1 MQATTYNLNMTPEEY
16 RHASAAALIDH
27 DGATRMPP
35 TDQRWLSPVGV
46 RATPGGIEW
55 LPRDSLA
62 RGGVMAPSEGL
73 LEDFLTLGRANGD
86 LIADFALRHGVLGL
100 NDKIWR
106 LPGEYAQEPLS
117 AWHEAA
123 TLAAAL
129 LDAAAVLR
137 AGRPL
142 SDDQR
147 VPVLRAAWPDVVG
160 GHFTSR
166 ELHLDSETFMEPHA
180 DSEAAVRE
188 ALLLHANRTLDDD
201 RVQLAW
207 AVSTWMHD
215 AGAQLVLTWPTRATA
230 PVLTI
235 GGEMAR
241 GCLPAITMQV
251 ALACSR
257 GETTRTCD
265 GCGALH
271 APRRQPKPGQRSFC
285 QQCRD
290 AGVPV
295 KLATRDR
302 RARARVTSGDG

>member
-1 MQATTYNLNMTPEEY
+1 MTLRRADSE
-16 RHASAAALIDH
+16 AVAA
-27 DGATRMPP
+27 
-35 TDQRWLSPVGV
+35 
-46 RATPGGIEW
+46 
-55 LPRDSLA
+55 
-62 RGGVMAPSEGL
+62 
-73 LEDFLTLGRANGD
+73 
-86 LIADFALRHGVLGL
+86 FAVRHGVLGISR
-100 NDKIWR
+100 KTWWR
-106 LPGEYAQEPLS
+106 PGEYVREPLS

-123 TLAAAL
+123 TRANALLTAAAR
-129 LDAAAVLR
+129 LR

-147 VPVLRAAWPDVVG
+147 VPVLDAAWPDVTG
-160 GHFTSR
+160 DRFTTR
-166 ELHLDSETFMEPHA
+166 ELYVEGEPFMEPHT
-180 DSEAAVRE
+180 DPEAARRE
-188 ALLLHANRTLDDD
+188 ALLMLASRTLEDD

-207 AVSTWMHD
+207 AVTEWMRG
-215 AGAQLVLTWPTRATA
+215 AGAQLVLTWPAGSTTPALA
-230 PVLTI
+230 I

-241 GCLPAITMQV
+241 GCLAAITVQV

-302 RARARVTSGDG
+302 RAKQRQRKIGATSS